1 MRLIEAEGL
10 AGKGQLGRVDPGG
23 RNQMKTIFRYT
34 NIAFLLAAIVSLGAV
49 AGSAQDPCG
58 DAEGQLALS
67 EKFRQEFP
75 KKDLPG
81 RKSAIDTGKQFLEK
95 YGACESAK
103 DMAEYLK
110 GALPTMEKNY
120 KALEVEGKK
129 QALYTRFD
137 TAVKAKNWD
146 DVYASGREILAGEPD
161 QLDVM
166 ITLGSI
172 GYDELFEGRTTF
184 KYNDDTLRFARQ
196 AIAAIEAGKT
206 SKTFG
211 LFQWSFKDKQTAL
224 AELNLTIGYL
234 TQVALKNKKDAAPFL
249 YKVTQSITAAAKNPI
264 PYELIGRFYFDE
276 LNALV
281 EKIKTAEAAQSPT
294 DTAEV
299 AQKKVDDIKA
309 LVALANGTA
318 ERAMDAFSRA
328 FTNAE
333 PKAVDY
339 KKQMKSNVEAAY
351 KLRFGKVDGVDTW
364 IAGVTTKPFP
374 NPTSPITP
382 VSDPESTTTTTTPSG
397 VGAANGTG
405 VGVANGT
412 GVGNANGTSVSG
424 APATT
429 KPMTPAKA
437 VAKKPGVRNR

>member
-1 MRLIEAEGL
+1 MR
-10 AGKGQLGRVDPGG
+10 
-23 RNQMKTIFRYT
+23 TIFRYT
-34 NIAFLLAAIVSLGAV
+34 NIALVLAVMVGIGAV
-49 AGSAQDPCG
+49 AGFAQDPCG

-67 EKFRQEFP
+67 DKFRADFP
-75 KKDLPG
+75 KRDLPG

-103 DMAEYLK
+103 DMADYLK
-110 GALPTMEKNY
+110 ANLPTMEKNY
-120 KALEVEGKK
+120 NALVAETEK

-146 DVYASGREILAGEPD
+146 DVYASGKEILAKEPE

-172 GYDELFEGRTTF
+172 GYDELFEGRTNF
-184 KYNDDTLRFARQ
+184 KYNDDTLRFAKQ
-196 AIAAIEAGKT
+196 AIAAIDAGKT

-211 LFQWSFKDKQTAL
+211 LFQWSFKDKATAL

-249 YKVTQSITAAAKNPI
+249 YKVTQSSTAAAKNPI

-281 EKIKTAEAAQSPT
+281 EKIKAAEAAQSPT

-299 AQKKVDDIKA
+299 AQKKVDDIKG

-328 FTNAE
+328 FTNAD
-333 PKAVDY
+333 PKAAEY

-351 KLRFGKVDGVDTW
+351 KLRFGKVDGVDKW
-364 IAGVTTKPFP
+364 IAGVTAKPFP

-382 VSDPESTTTTTTPSG
+382 VSDPETTTTTTTTSG
-397 VGAANGTG
+397 STPAAG
-405 VGVANGT
+405 
-412 GVGNANGTSVSG
+412 
-424 APATT
+424 PAA
-429 KPMTPAKA
+429 KPAPAKA
-437 VAKKPGVRNR
+437 AAAVKEKPSTAARQPSAKVVAKKKGA

>member
-1 MRLIEAEGL
+1 
-10 AGKGQLGRVDPGG
+10 
-23 RNQMKTIFRYT
+23 MKTIFRYT
-34 NIAFLLAAIVSLGAV
+34 NIAFLLAAMLGVGAV

-67 EKFRQEFP
+67 DKFRADFP
-75 KKDLPG
+75 KRDLPG

-103 DMAEYLK
+103 DMADYLK
-110 GALPTMEKNY
+110 ANLPTMEKNY
-120 KALEVEGKK
+120 NALVAETEK

-137 TAVKAKNWD
+137 AGVKAKNWD
-146 DVYASGREILAGEPD
+146 DVYTSGREILAKEPD

-172 GYDELFEGRTTF
+172 GYDELFEGRTNF
-184 KYNDDTLRFARQ
+184 KYNDDTIRYAKQ

-211 LFQWSFKDKQTAL
+211 LFQWSFKDKPTAL
-224 AELNLTIGYL
+224 AELNLTLGYL
-234 TQVALKNKKDAAPFL
+234 TQVALKNKKDAAPYL
-249 YKVTQSITAAAKNPI
+249 YKVTQSSTAAAKNPI

-281 EKIKTAEAAQSPT
+281 EKIKAAEASQSPT
-294 DTAEV
+294 DTVEV

-328 FTNAE
+328 FTNAD
-333 PKAVDY
+333 PKAAEY

-351 KLRFGKVDGVDTW
+351 KLRFGKVDGVDRW
-364 IAGVTTKPFP
+364 IAGVGTKPFP

-382 VSDPESTTTTTTPSG
+382 VSDPETTTTTTTTTSG
-397 VGAANGTG
+397 STPPA
-405 VGVANGT
+405 
-412 GVGNANGTSVSG
+412 
-424 APATT
+424 APAT
-429 KPMTPAKA
+429 KPAPVKAASATNGKPATAAKQPSAKA
-437 VAKKPGVRNR
+437 VAKKKGV

>member
-1 MRLIEAEGL
+1 
-10 AGKGQLGRVDPGG
+10 
-23 RNQMKTIFRYT
+23 MKTIFRYT
-34 NIAFLLAAIVSLGAV
+34 NIALLLAAMVGFGAV

-67 EKFRQEFP
+67 DKFREEFP

-81 RKSAIDTGKQFLEK
+81 RKAAIDTGKQFLEK

-103 DMAEYLK
+103 DMVEYLK
-110 GALPTMEKNY
+110 GALPTMEKTY
-120 KALEVEGKK
+120 KALVAENEK
-129 QALYTRFD
+129 QGLYTRFD

-146 DVYASGREILAGEPD
+146 DVYASGREILAKEPE
-161 QLDVM
+161 QLDVI

-172 GYDELFEGRTTF
+172 GYDELFEGRTAF
-184 KYNDDTLRFARQ
+184 KYNDDTLRYARQ

-249 YKVTQSITAAAKNPI
+249 YKVTQSSTAASKNPI

-276 LNALV
+276 LNVLV
-281 EKIKTAEAAQSPT
+281 EKIKAAEASQNAS
-294 DTAEV
+294 DTPEV

-309 LVALANGTA
+309 LVAMANGTA

-328 FTNAE
+328 FTNAD
-333 PKAVDY
+333 PKATEY
-339 KKQMKSNVEAAY
+339 KKQMKQNVEAAY

-364 IAGVTTKPFP
+364 IAGVAGKPFP

-382 VSDPESTTTTTTPSG
+382 VSDPETKTTTTSDSAPAVTPAAKPAPVKTAATNGKPATAVKQPSG
-397 VGAANGTG
+397 KT
-405 VGVANGT
+405 
-412 GVGNANGTSVSG
+412 
-424 APATT
+424 
-429 KPMTPAKA
+429 
-437 VAKKPGVRNR
+437 VAKKKGA